1 MYEKI
6 LTFLKEKPQPYQPGT
21 KPFWDDT
28 YIAKEILKAHLD
40 PDHEGGTRKHA
51 FMKESAKWIAKTCNG
66 AKGKKLLDLGCGAG
80 VYAEMFEEEG
90 FQVTGLDFS
99 KVSIEYAKE
108 SAKKKGKEITYHYA
122 DYLSMEFEQE
132 FDVIT
137 LIYCDYGALSPM
149 NRGVLLSKVK
159 KALKPNGIFIL
170 DGFTKAQVKNVP
182 KTPAVSYLEKGMWCE
197 KPHVCIELAHILPET
212 QNFMAQIV
220 VIEEETCESIHI
232 WNQFFDADMLERELG
247 EAGFKDMQ
255 YFDDVCGKEKTEN
268 YETICVKA
276 SV

>member
-21 KPFWDDT
+21 KPFWDDY
-28 YIAKEILKAHLD
+28 YIATEILKAHLD
-40 PDHEGGTRKHA
+40 PDHEGGTRKHE
-51 FMKESAKWIAKTCNG
+51 FMKESVKWVAEVCNG
-66 AKGKKLLDLGCGAG
+66 AEGKKLLDLGCGAG
-80 VYAEMFEEEG
+80 IYSEMFEEEG

-122 DYLSMEFEQE
+122 DYLAMEFEQE

-137 LIYCDYGALSPM
+137 LIYCDYGALHPT
-149 NRGVLLSKVK
+149 NRKLLLSKVK
-159 KALKPNGIFIL
+159 KALKPNGIFIV
-170 DGFTKAQVKNVP
+170 DGFTEAHTENIP
-182 KTPAVSYLEKGMWCE
+182 KVHVANYLEKGMFCGN
-197 KPHVCIELAHILPET
+197 PHICIEMGHIFPET
-212 QNFMAQIV
+212 KNFMAQMV
-220 VIEEETCESIHI
+220 TIEEDKCESYHL
-232 WNQFFDADMLERELG
+232 WNQFFDEDMLEKELG
-247 EAGFKDMQ
+247 EAGFKDRQ

-268 YETICVKA
+268 YSTICVKA